1 MGLENSRLND
11 ENDTLKQK
19 NVTHQL
25 RISSLES
32 ELSKLK
38 PLKHLMQEIRGED
51 PTLTPEDFENAW
63 RNLVAEEDVELEP
76 VEEEE
81 FESIHA
87 AVIAARQDFGKY
99 VLILDDAKD
108 SASKTNSDAKPSDI
122 YNFFKFL
129 YDSIKK
135 YETSKGVHFPL
146 MMYSKLNINQ
156 NMLREKATKR
166 WIDIRKNIILTVESL
181 L

>member
-1 MGLENSRLND
+1 
-11 ENDTLKQK
+11 
-19 NVTHQL
+19 
-25 RISSLES
+25 
-32 ELSKLK
+32 
-38 PLKHLMQEIRGED
+38 MQEIRGED

-122 YNFFKFL
+122 YNFFRFL

-135 YETSKGVHFPL
+135 YETLQRCRFPL
-146 MMYSKLNINQ
+146 S
-156 NMLREKATKR
+156 
-166 WIDIRKNIILTVESL
+166 
-181 L
+181 